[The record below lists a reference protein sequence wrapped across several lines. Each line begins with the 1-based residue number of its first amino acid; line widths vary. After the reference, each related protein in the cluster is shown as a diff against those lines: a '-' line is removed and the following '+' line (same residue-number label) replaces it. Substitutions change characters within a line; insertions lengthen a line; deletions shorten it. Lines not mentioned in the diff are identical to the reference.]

1 MAILKDGKESL
12 SQEDV
17 DEQALRIITSNQQTD
32 EYMIKLIQAARNL
45 GDGQIALTDEQIY
58 KQMIDA
64 GVGKARAQALL
75 KNKTER
81 FIPSV
86 STYKDLIEAG
96 DWERPELGN

>member
-1 MAILKDGKESL
+1 
-12 SQEDV
+12 
-17 DEQALRIITSNQQTD
+17 
-32 EYMIKLIQAARNL
+32 
-45 GDGQIALTDEQIY
+45 
-58 KQMIDA
+58 MIDA

-96 DWERPELGN
+96 DWGETRARQLDNAIRRLGQGGRFQDVDTGINSDD